1 MVLLQRLLCDICQGQ
16 ILIVRNEIECSHH
29 SVRAPGRR
37 NFVKMLKNAAP
48 LENYFNV
55 LLILGLYTP

>member
-48 LENYFNV
+48 LEN
-55 LLILGLYTP
+55 